1 MLDTDMETADCV
13 LWVGLSFEQSA
24 TTSYFRR
31 VRSAL
36 SAVGRFAGVPQ
47 FLVNPSD
54 EALWNLLSSCSNQG
68 EVEVAAIIA
77 SSDDVLPKV
86 RIASVRTRV
95 CFSTTSY
102 ARALAQVGRVAAATA
117 VQHTLHLKTEEP
129 GVVKPDTPQLDA
141 APPLEDEGRLQAR
154 DPPDAGPFSP
164 TNFNTTVFGHVPRRS
179 RN

>member
-1 MLDTDMETADCV
+1 MDMLDSDMEAADCV

-36 SAVGRFAGVPQ
+36 SAAGRFAAVPQ

-86 RIASVRTRV
+86 RLYGLLAIDDSKASSLLYPFLLWHRWDGLQR
-95 CFSTTSY
+95 
-102 ARALAQVGRVAAATA
+102 Q
-117 VQHTLHLKTEEP
+117 
-129 GVVKPDTPQLDA
+129 
-141 APPLEDEGRLQAR
+141 PL
-154 DPPDAGPFSP
+154 
-164 TNFNTTVFGHVPRRS
+164 
-179 RN
+179 